1 MTKYLPNLPTLTIL
15 TVMPNSKYLL
25 KIVISAI
32 TISITAITSSPIN
45 HAIASEKSANQLE
58 TIAGNKDNSPVQQP
72 NKSSLVKTAKQLN
85 ATLVQYSIISN
96 ESIVDGKPQTQESEL
111 YIWVV
116 KPTGEVEFRKVD
128 LKAWGKIEK
137 SSFLSLFR
145 RERRRLS
152 ARSAGTK
159 GAKFEANPK
168 ENNSLPDLQKL
179 HQVLIEPIAN
189 LLPQKPDEKVIFIPQ
204 GELFTV
210 PFAAL
215 KDANGKY
222 LIEKYTISTA
232 PSIQALDLLYQRKI
246 KRQGEQPFVAKN
258 ITADELLIVGN
269 PTAPK
274 TPLKPGGEACKSQ
287 PLPGTEKEA
296 KEIAQ
301 IFKAPALIGDAATET
316 VIVEKMPQA
325 KIIHLA
331 ANAFS
336 NDCQKGNSPDAIALA
351 TSERDDGWLRTE
363 EIQDMKLKA
372 DLVVL
377 TGCDTA
383 LGRITGDGVIGLSRA
398 FLAAGADSVI
408 GSLWAVDDMA
418 TAFLITD
425 FYGNLS
431 RNTDKAGALRQAML
445 ETMKKYPNPRDW
457 AGFTLVGL
465 L

>member
-1 MTKYLPNLPTLTIL
+1 MPT
-15 TVMPNSKYLL
+15 PKYLL
-25 KIVISAI
+25 KIVISTI
-32 TISITAITSSPIN
+32 TISIVAITSTPIN
-45 HAIASEKSANQLE
+45 YAIASDKLPNQLE
-58 TIAGNKDNSPVQQP
+58 TTVGNKDDSPIQQP

-128 LKAWGKIEK
+128 LKTWGKIEK
-137 SSFLSLFR
+137 NSFLNLFR
-145 RERRRLS
+145 RERRRHS
-152 ARSAGTK
+152 IRSAGTK
-159 GAKFEANPK
+159 GIQLESKPK
-168 ENNSLPDLQKL
+168 KNNSLPDLQKL
-179 HQVLIEPIAN
+179 HQVLIEPIADF
-189 LLPQKPDEKVIFIPQ
+189 LPQKPDEKVIFIPQ

-215 KDANGKY
+215 QDANGKY

-246 KRQGEQPFVAKN
+246 KRKGEQPFVPKN

-274 TPLKPGGEACKSQ
+274 TPLKPGGEICKSQ

-296 KEIAQ
+296 NAIAQ
-301 IFKAPALIGDAATET
+301 IFKAQALIGDASTET

-325 KIIHLA
+325 QIIHLA

-336 NDCQKGNSPDAIALA
+336 NDCQEENSPDAIALA
-351 TSERDDGWLRTE
+351 TSDRDDGWLRTE
-363 EIQDMKLKA
+363 EIQNMNLKA

-383 LGRITGDGVIGLSRA
+383 LGKITGDGVIGLSRA

-408 GSLWAVDDMA
+408 GSLWDVDDMA
-418 TAFLITD
+418 TAFLITE

-445 ETMKKYPNPRDW
+445 ETMKKYPNPRYW

>member
-1 MTKYLPNLPTLTIL
+1 
-15 TVMPNSKYLL
+15 
-25 KIVISAI
+25 
-32 TISITAITSSPIN
+32 
-45 HAIASEKSANQLE
+45 
-58 TIAGNKDNSPVQQP
+58 
-72 NKSSLVKTAKQLN
+72 
-85 ATLVQYSIISN
+85 
-96 ESIVDGKPQTQESEL
+96 
-111 YIWVV
+111 
-116 KPTGEVEFRKVD
+116 
-128 LKAWGKIEK
+128 
-137 SSFLSLFR
+137 
-145 RERRRLS
+145 
-152 ARSAGTK
+152 
-159 GAKFEANPK
+159 
-168 ENNSLPDLQKL
+168 
-179 HQVLIEPIAN
+179 
-189 LLPQKPDEKVIFIPQ
+189 
-204 GELFTV
+204 
-210 PFAAL
+210 
-215 KDANGKY
+215 
-222 LIEKYTISTA
+222 
-232 PSIQALDLLYQRKI
+232 
-246 KRQGEQPFVAKN
+246 
-258 ITADELLIVGN
+258 VGN

-274 TPLKPGGEACKSQ
+274 TPLKPGGEICKSQ

-336 NDCQKGNSPDAIALA
+336 NDCEQGNSPDALAEGFGGAIALA

-363 EIQDMKLKA
+363 EIENMKLKA

-408 GSLWAVDDMA
+408 GSLWEVDDMA
-418 TAFLITD
+418 TAFLITE